1 MILDPYGR
9 ILVESLQADDAT
21 VSAEIDLGLLE
32 KCSGQRWI
40 LGRRPELY
48 AVLAQPNPQGLSPME
63 ARYSEVSTRG
73 PSRTAGHHGTGFR
86 PLQTKS

>member
-1 MILDPYGR
+1 
-9 ILVESLQADDAT
+9 
-21 VSAEIDLGLLE
+21 LLE

-63 ARYSEVSTRG
+63 ARYSEVSTW
-73 PSRTAGHHGTGFR
+73 PLAHSWSSRHRLPAASNQKLNAGGY
-86 PLQTKS
+86 